1 MGEQGIKSDI
11 QPFKM
16 YGNLYF
22 VGSSKVSVHLIE
34 TEEGLIMIDTG
45 YPEMYEQICDS
56 MEELG
61 FHPEDICA
69 IIHSHGHIDHF
80 GCTAR
85 FQERSGAK
93 TYISRIDNNIL
104 NGTDDLSWAREL
116 GYEPLQPFDCD
127 VLIEDGDSVTFGNTT
142 VRFRLAPGHTAGTLA
157 IFVDVEA
164 DGEHKIAAMHGGIGL
179 NSMTAKFLQSY
190 QLPLDCRDRFREGL
204 HALSKEHVDL
214 VMGNHAGQNDT
225 PGKLEKVLAGEN
237 ILDPGEWQRF
247 LLNVEEKLDAMLK
260 REMAEV

>member
-1 MGEQGIKSDI
+1 
-11 QPFKM
+11 
-16 YGNLYF
+16 
-22 VGSSKVSVHLIE
+22 
-34 TEEGLIMIDTG
+34 MIGRTN
-45 YPEMYEQICDS
+45 M
-56 MEELG
+56 
-61 FHPEDICA
+61 
-69 IIHSHGHIDHF
+69 
-80 GCTAR
+80 
-85 FQERSGAK
+85 
-93 TYISRIDNNIL
+93 
-104 NGTDDLSWAREL
+104 
-116 GYEPLQPFDCD
+116 
-127 VLIEDGDSVTFGNTT
+127 
-142 VRFRLAPGHTAGTLA
+142 
-157 IFVDVEA
+157 
-164 DGEHKIAAMHGGIGL
+164 